1 MNVLLPVAGVEIS
14 WLGLAGLGLV
24 VGFLA
29 GLLGVGGGFL
39 LTPLLMSLGVP
50 PVSAV
55 GSDIA
60 HFAGMASSGTYHH
73 WRAGNVDVK
82 FGTLLM
88 AGGIPGFFGGAV
100 CKGALCARGSFGLW
114 VRVFYIVLL
123 SIIGLYMLFETSR
136 PETGERSR
144 LSRLLGRLPGAVEF
158 RVARVRMNPAVPVA
172 VGALVGVFATMLG
185 IGGGVIV
192 VPLLIYVLGLPTRAA
207 VGTSL
212 FQIFGVSLVGTVIES
227 KVNSVHRPVDA
238 LLAFLL
244 LVGSTVGVRAGSWV
258 SVRTGAKKLR
268 RIFALLVLGVLAK
281 VAYEL
286 IAGETAARAAAAT
299 GSSIAEFALERP
311 MTYGLVVALGSGA
324 FGLFMGLL
332 LGRAGKE

>member
-1 MNVLLPVAGVEIS
+1 MNVLLPVAGVEVN
-14 WLGLAGLGLV
+14 WPVLAGLGLV

-50 PVSAV
+50 PMSAI

-82 FGTLLM
+82 FGAFLM
-88 AGGIPGFFGGAV
+88 AGGISGFLGGAV

-114 VRVFYIVLL
+114 VRVFYVVLL
-123 SIIGLYMLFETSR
+123 GVIGGYMLFETSR
-136 PETGERSR
+136 PEKGERSR

-158 RVARVRMNPAVPVA
+158 PVSGVRMNPAVPVA
-172 VGALVGVFATMLG
+172 IGALVGVFATMMG
-185 IGGGVIV
+185 IGGGVIF

-212 FQIFGVSLVGTVIES
+212 FQICGVSLVGTVIES

-238 LLAFLL
+238 LLALL
-244 LVGSTVGVRAGSWV
+244 LLAGSSVGVRAGAWV

-268 RIFALLVLGVLAK
+268 RVFALLVLAVLAK
-281 VAYEL
+281 VVYEL
-286 IAGETAARAAAAT
+286 AAGETAAPTAAAT
-299 GSSIAEFALERP
+299 GSGLAAFALARP
-311 MTYGLVVALGSGA
+311 ITYGLIVALSLGA
-324 FGLFMGLL
+324 FGLAMGVL
-332 LGRAGKE
+332 LGRARKE